1 MTPARAGLS
10 AFDIGMRIY
19 SENDAASWL
28 QMVFRAFPAF
38 SDLDLQSEMEPV
50 VMVHGKRIVLPRTMD
65 HNEVVQVVEALY
77 PNGWAFLQREQGGA
91 NTAYSLQ
98 IAHHDAHGLPERV
111 RLRFNAVLCRDPIN
125 PSAKSA
131 GIQVTMRAISESPP
145 DWRTL
150 QIPDDVLENFFF
162 PDGIV
167 LVTGPT
173 GSGKSTLMAAMIG
186 RALEDERFEHHKFIT
201 AEAPIEFVFRH
212 PRVSQSEIPRHI
224 QTFDRAIEEAMRR
237 RPNVIMVGELRD
249 RATIIAALTAAMTGH
264 YVLGT
269 LHATGVANAVARTV
283 KSFPREEAD
292 SLANDLCDSLR
303 MVISQ
308 RLLPA
313 PDGTLQAVREWLIFT
328 EEMRLQL
335 LKTPFDRITPTISEM
350 VKAYGHPFA
359 EDARA
364 WHAKGRI
371 TDHALQWLLSSYG

>member
-1 MTPARAGLS
+1 MNRKTVS
-10 AFDIGMRIY
+10 ATFDSSLRIY
-19 SENDAASWL
+19 NENGAARWL
-28 QMVFRAFPAF
+28 EMVFRAYPQF

-50 VMVHGKRIVLPRTMD
+50 VMVHGKRMVLPRTLD
-65 HNEVVQVVEALY
+65 HSEVVQVVEALY
-77 PNGWAFLQREQGGA
+77 PNGWAFLQREQGGI

-98 IAHHDAHGLPERV
+98 IENAEQQGLPPRV
-111 RLRFNAVLCRDPIN
+111 RLRFNAVMCRDPIN

-131 GIQVTMRAISESPP
+131 GIQVTLRAISETPP
-145 DWRTL
+145 DWRKYDL
-150 QIPDDVLENFFF
+150 PEDILENFFF

-173 GSGKSTLMAAMIG
+173 GSGKSTLMAAMLG
-186 RALEDERFEHHKFIT
+186 RALEDERFNDHKIIT

-212 PRVSQSEIPRHI
+212 PRVSQSEVPRHI

-237 RPNVIMVGELRD
+237 RPDIIMVGELRD

-283 KSFPREEAD
+283 KSFPRDEAE
-292 SLANDLCDSLR
+292 SLANDLVDSLR
-303 MVISQ
+303 LVLSQ

-313 PDGTLQAVREWLIFT
+313 PDGTLQAVREWMHFT
-328 EEMRLQL
+328 EDMRLRL
-335 LKTPFDRITPTISEM
+335 LKTPFDRLTPTISEM
-350 VKAYGHPFA
+350 VKQHGHSFA
-359 EDARA
+359 DDARY
-364 WHAKGRI
+364 WHGQGRL

>member
-1 MTPARAGLS
+1 MSLKTGRG
-10 AFDIGMRIY
+10 AFDTGMRIY
-19 SENDAASWL
+19 NENGAARWL
-28 QMVFRAFPAF
+28 EMVFRAYPQF

-50 VMVHGKRIVLPRTMD
+50 VMVHGKRIVLPRTLD
-65 HNEVVQVVEALY
+65 HSEVVQVVEALY
-77 PNGWAFLQREQGGA
+77 PNGWAFLQREQGGI

-98 IAHHDAHGLPERV
+98 VENAEQHRLPPRV
-111 RLRFNAVLCRDPIN
+111 RLRFNAVMCRDPIN

-131 GIQVTMRAISESPP
+131 GIQVTLRAISETPP
-145 DWRTL
+145 DWRKYNL
-150 QIPDDVLENFFF
+150 PEDILENFFF

-173 GSGKSTLMAAMIG
+173 GSGKSTLMAAMFG
-186 RALEDERFEHHKFIT
+186 RALEDERFNDHKIIT

-237 RPNVIMVGELRD
+237 RPNIIMVGELRD

-283 KSFPREEAD
+283 KSFPRDEAE
-292 SLANDLCDSLR
+292 SFANDLVDSLR
-303 MVISQ
+303 LVLSQ

-313 PDGTLQAVREWLIFT
+313 PDGTLQAVREWMFFT
-328 EEMRLQL
+328 EDMRLQL
-335 LKTPFDRITPTISEM
+335 LKTPFDRLTPTISEM
-350 VKAYGHPFA
+350 VKQHGHPFA
-359 EDARA
+359 DDARY
-364 WHAKGRI
+364 WHAQKRL
-371 TDHALQWLLSSYG
+371 TDHSLQWLLSSYG

>member
-1 MTPARAGLS
+1 MTNLRGMD
-10 AFDIGMRIY
+10 AFDARMRIY
-19 SENDAASWL
+19 SENEAAHWL
-28 QMVFRAFPAF
+28 EMVFKAWPDF

-65 HNEVVQVVEALY
+65 HNEVVQVVETIY

-98 IAHHDAHGLPERV
+98 IRDHEALGLPPRV

-131 GIQVTMRAISESPP
+131 GIQITLRAISEDPP
-145 DWRTL
+145 DWRKL
-150 QIPDDVLENFFF
+150 DIPEEVMDNFFF

-173 GSGKSTLMAAMIG
+173 GSGKSTLMAAMFG
-186 RALEDERFEHHKFIT
+186 KALEDPRFDNHKIIT

-212 PRVSQSEIPRHI
+212 PRVSQSEVPRHI
-224 QTFDRAIEEAMRR
+224 LTFDRAIEEAMRR

-249 RATIIAALTAAMTGH
+249 RATIIAGLTASMTGH

-269 LHATGVANAVARTV
+269 LHSMGVANSIGRMV
-283 KSFPREEAD
+283 KNFPRDEAE

-303 MVISQ
+303 MVVSQ
-308 RLLPA
+308 RLLDT
-313 PDGTLQAVREWLIFT
+313 PDGKLQAVREWMVFT

-335 LKTPFDRITPTISEM
+335 LKTPFDRLTPTIAEM
-350 VKAYGHPFA
+350 VKKHGHPFA
-359 EDARA
+359 VDARA

>member
-1 MTPARAGLS
+1 MTNLRGMD
-10 AFDIGMRIY
+10 AFDARMRIY
-19 SENDAASWL
+19 SENEAAHWL
-28 QMVFRAFPAF
+28 EMVFKAWPEF

-65 HNEVVQVVEALY
+65 HNEVVQVVETIY

-98 IAHHDAHGLPERV
+98 IRDHEALDLPPRV

-131 GIQVTMRAISESPP
+131 GIQITLRAISEDPP
-145 DWRTL
+145 DWRKL
-150 QIPDDVLENFFF
+150 DIPDEVMDNFFF

-173 GSGKSTLMAAMIG
+173 GSGKSTLQAAMFG
-186 RALEDERFEHHKFIT
+186 KALEDKRFDNHKIIT
-201 AEAPIEFVFRH
+201 AEAPIEFVFKH
-212 PRVSQSEIPRHI
+212 PRVSQSEVPRHI
-224 QTFDRAIEEAMRR
+224 LTFARAIEEAMRR

-249 RATIIAALTAAMTGH
+249 RETIIAALTASMTGH
-264 YVLGT
+264 FVLST
-269 LHATGVANAVARTV
+269 LHSTGVANSIARIV
-283 KSFPREEAD
+283 KNFPRDEAE
-292 SLANDLCDSLR
+292 SLANDLCDSMR

-308 RLLPA
+308 RLLA
-313 PDGTLQAVREWLIFT
+313 TPDGKLQAVREWMVFT

-335 LKTPFDRITPTISEM
+335 LKTPFDRLTPTIAEM
-350 VKAYGHPFA
+350 VKTHGHPFSV
-359 EDARA
+359 DARA

>member
-1 MTPARAGLS
+1 ME

-19 SENDAASWL
+19 SENEAARWL
-28 QMVFRAFPAF
+28 EMVFRAFPAF
-38 SDLDLQSEMEPV
+38 SDLDLQSEMQSV
-50 VMVHGKRIVLPRTMD
+50 VMVHGKRLILPRTMD
-65 HNEVVQVVEALY
+65 HNEVVQIVEALY
-77 PNGWAFLQREQGGA
+77 PNGWALLQREGKA
-91 NTAYSLQ
+91 NTAYSLK
-98 IAHHDAHGLPERV
+98 IANHEKHGLPERV

-131 GIQVTMRAISESPP
+131 GVQVTLRAISEAPP
-145 DWRTL
+145 DWRKL
-150 QIPDDVLENFFF
+150 DIPEEVLENFFF

-173 GSGKSTLMAAMIG
+173 GSGKSTLMAAMTG

-224 QTFDRAIEEAMRR
+224 QSFDAAIEEAMRR
-237 RPNVIMVGELRD
+237 RPNVIIVGELRD
-249 RATIIAALTAAMTGH
+249 RLTITAALTAAMTGH

-283 KSFPREEAD
+283 KSFPRDEAE

-303 MVISQ
+303 LVLSQ

-313 PDGTLQAVREWLIFT
+313 PDGTLQAVREWLVFS

-335 LKTPFDRITPTISEM
+335 LKTPFDRLTSTIAEM
-350 VKAYGHPFA
+350 VKAQGHSFA
-359 EDARA
+359 VDARA

>member
-1 MTPARAGLS
+1 MSTVSGMD
-10 AFDIGMRIY
+10 AFNVQMRIFG
-19 SENDAASWL
+19 ENDAARWL
-28 QMVFRAFPAF
+28 EMVFRAFPDF

-50 VMVHGKRIVLPRTMD
+50 VMVHGKRYVLPRTLD
-65 HNEVVQVVEALY
+65 HNEIVHVVEALY
-77 PNGWAFLQREQGGA
+77 PNGWAFLQREQGGL

-98 IAHHDAHGLPERV
+98 IADADRSGLPPRV

-131 GIQVTMRAISESPP
+131 GVQVTLRAISETPP
-145 DWRTL
+145 DWRKFD
-150 QIPDDVLENFFF
+150 IPEDILENFFF

-173 GSGKSTLMAAMIG
+173 GSGKSTLMAAMFG
-186 RALEDERFEHHKFIT
+186 RALEDPRFADHKIIT

-212 PRVSQSEIPRHI
+212 PRVSQSEVPRHI

-269 LHATGVANAVARTV
+269 LHATGVANAVSRAV
-283 KSFPREEAD
+283 KSFPRDEAE
-292 SLANDLCDSLR
+292 SLANDLVDSLR
-303 MVISQ
+303 LVLSQ

-313 PDGTLQAVREWLIFT
+313 PDGTLQAVREWMIFT
-328 EEMRLQL
+328 EAMRLQL
-335 LKTPFDRITPTISEM
+335 LKTPFDRLTPTIAEM
-350 VKAYGHPFA
+350 VKTHGHPFA
-359 EDARA
+359 QDARH
-364 WHAKGRI
+364 WHQKGRL